1 MDSEFRWILATAMT
15 ATLLVALL
23 ALGGCAQ
30 PVPTTRVDGPS
41 PRLMRPPAALP
52 EAVAGKSATELLAET
67 RAVAVNRGAQVR
79 SLQQYI
85 RVITQR

>member
-1 MDSEFRWILATAMT
+1 MDSDFRWMLATAMT
-15 ATLLVALL
+15 ATLLVLLL

-52 EAVAGKSATELLAET
+52 DAVAGKSATELLAET
-67 RAVAVNRGAQVR
+67 RAVAVNRGQQVK
-79 SLQQYI
+79 SLQQYVRI
-85 RVITQR
+85 LTGK